1 MRTATAFAL
10 GLALALAEPAQS
22 QGLTV
27 YRHGSTYSDIP
38 GTGAPVVIHENTI
51 AVVQPVNTPLTY
63 PAPGIRINLAL
74 PAPPGPVI
82 APVIVQVTIR
92 QAPTQVYLPP
102 APFYPHHRHH

>member
-38 GTGAPVVIHENTI
+38 GTGAPVVIRENTLP
-51 AVVQPVNTPLTY
+51 ATQVVNVTMSV
-63 PAPGIRINLAL
+63 APGPRL
-74 PAPPGPVI
+74 PATRAPQQIPIVI
-82 APVIVQVTIR
+82 QVTIR
-92 QAPTQVYLPP
+92 QAPVYHYTPP
-102 APFYPHHRHH
+102 PQPFYQNRVR